1 MCNQH
6 DHRSYSRRILGFT
19 LIELMITVAVVAIL
33 ASIAM
38 ASYNFAVVKSRRSA
52 AAGCLVERAQFMER
66 YYTTKMTYKG
76 APKPVQCGSDVEP
89 HYTLD
94 FSGTPDGTTYT
105 ITAKPKGSQEKA
117 DAKCGT
123 LSINAQGVKG
133 KTGTGSV
140 DDCW

>member
-1 MCNQH
+1 MIDLPSTRVRPARN
-6 DHRSYSRRILGFT
+6 RGFT
-19 LIELMITVAVVAIL
+19 LIELMITVAVIAIL

-52 AAGCLVERAQFMER
+52 AAGCLLERAQFMER
-66 YYTTKMTYKG
+66 FYTTRMTYQG
-76 APKPVQCGSDVEP
+76 APAPAQCGADVSP
-89 HYTLD
+89 HYTLA
-94 FSGTPDGTTYT
+94 FSGTPNATTFV
-105 ITAKPKGSQEKA
+105 ITATPQGSQASA